1 MLGGGRCPTN
11 GTVCAPRCAQVRRGT
26 TWARARG
33 VCACWLRNAA
43 ALTSPSLRSSTR
55 FAFSDVASSDTLQ
68 SNSQRACYQCS
79 RKPRR
84 TLQPE
89 LLRPSVPF
97 LARVTTTTR
106 PALSSASASR
116 PCDYTPPSCNWLAC
130 CTNVFQHATS
140 SKQLRSD
147 ATGRRHY
154 PGAWCCRVACQPRGC
169 GRVRSSRL
177 EAGRQALEVAGG
189 RQVTA
194 QAGQA
199 ALHCVDTYAV
209 GRSVVCCTYGA
220 RRNRPPAHR
229 TYL

>member
-1 MLGGGRCPTN
+1 M
-11 GTVCAPRCAQVRRGT
+11 PRCAQVRRSK

-33 VCACWLRNAA
+33 VCACCATLRP
-43 ALTSPSLRSSTR
+43 TSPSLRSSTR
-55 FAFSDVASSDTLQ
+55 FAERGVEMSPLSDTLQ
-68 SNSQRACYQCS
+68 SNSRRACYQCTCKT
-79 RKPRR
+79 RG

-89 LLRPSVPF
+89 LVRPSVPF
-97 LARVTTTTR
+97 LARVTTRLVPRTLVLLR
-106 PALSSASASR
+106 KPPVRL
-116 PCDYTPPSCNWLAC
+116 YTPILQLTCLLHERVSA
-130 CTNVFQHATS
+130 ATS
-140 SKQLRSD
+140 AKQLRSD
-147 ATGRRHY
+147 ARRRHY